1 MAKNHV
7 YRMGPLDCGVSVDP
21 SFPAR
26 NTSATNPASAN
37 ADGAYRSSTGDK
49 TLESGDLVRMGGV
62 LGVVEVDHNDKLADA
77 DGVPV
82 INFNHH
88 VWDLEVTVIP
98 AVTATA
104 STHFPAGTPLYY
116 LEAQN
121 SAAQGRD
128 WTGAKNR
135 FICTPRTPPADGNP
149 DGQAP
154 NGGAFKAGGFTAGR
168 DGDDYV
174 MVGSEN
180 SPSGL
185 VLLEP
190 IDTAVA
196 AGGTVTRKV
205 MLIPQQAPATRLR
218 VA

>member
-116 LEAQN
+116 VEAQN
-121 SAAQGRD
+121 TGAQGRAF
-128 WTGAKNR
+128 TGAKNR
-135 FICTPRTPPADGNP
+135 FICTPRSAPSDAQP
-149 DGQAP
+149 DGQPP
-154 NGGAFKAGGFTAGR
+154 NAGSFKGTGFTGGANNDAYAVVGIGG
-168 DGDDYV
+168 
-174 MVGSEN
+174 
-180 SPSGL
+180 PSGL

-196 AGGTVTRKV
+196 AAGKVTRKV
-205 MLIPQQAPATRLR
+205 MLIPQQAQVSQLV

>member
-49 TLESGDLVRMGGV
+49 ILESGDVVRIGGV

-88 VWDLEVTVIP
+88 VWDLEIRVIP

-104 STHFPAGTPLYY
+104 SSHFPVGTPLYY
-116 LEAQN
+116 VEAQN
-121 SAAQGRD
+121 AGAQSRTF
-128 WTGAKNR
+128 TGAKNR
-135 FICTPRTPPADGNP
+135 FICTPRSAPSDAQP
-149 DGQAP
+149 DGQPPSTGSFKNADGFT
-154 NGGAFKAGGFTAGR
+154 GGAATDVYAI
-168 DGDDYV
+168 
-174 MVGSEN
+174 VGTQT
-180 SPSGL
+180 PSGL

-196 AGGTVTRKV
+196 AGGVVTRKV
-205 MLIPQQAPATRLR
+205 MLIPQQAQAQQLTI
-218 VA
+218 A